1 MDLQAY
7 IKSGIIEDYCLGVL
21 PTEESK
27 KVAQMAMDFPE
38 IKQEVDAY
46 TEALGQYGANAAQ
59 FSAAKAK
66 NKIFSTI
73 TNLITEQTSN
83 LEQLPLLNKYSEY
96 TNWLKIVKPMLPEK
110 LHKPTLV
117 RSLRNDDCV
126 SQLLIWTT
134 VNFPEEIHNNE
145 QECFIILEGRCR
157 CHIGDQIIEMGPG
170 DFLEVPMHK
179 HHDVQILE
187 PVLALVQRIKA
198 A

>member
-21 PTEESK
+21 GAEDSK
-27 KVAQMAMDFPE
+27 KVAQLALDFPE
-38 IKQEVDAY
+38 IKQEVDSF
-46 TEALGQYGANAAQ
+46 TEALGQYAADTAL
-59 FSAAKAK
+59 FSASNAKH
-66 NKIFSTI
+66 KIFSTI
-73 TNLITEQTSN
+73 TNLRTEETANAQ
-83 LEQLPLLNKYSEY
+83 QLPLLNKYSEHI
-96 TNWLKIVKPMLPEK
+96 NWLKIVKPMLPEK

-117 RSLRNDDCV
+117 RSLRNDDSV

-134 VNFPEEIHNNE
+134 VDFPEEIHNNE

-157 CHIGDQIIEMGPG
+157 CQIGDQIIEMGPG

>member
-7 IKSGIIEDYCLGVL
+7 IKSGIIEDYCLGAL
-21 PTEESK
+21 SAEDSK
-27 KVAQMAMDFPE
+27 KVAQLALDFPE

-46 TEALGQYGANAAQ
+46 TEALGQYGADTTQ
-59 FSAAKAK
+59 FSAADAK
-66 NKIFSTI
+66 HKIFSTI
-73 TNLITEQTSN
+73 TNLITEETANAQ
-83 LEQLPLLNKYSEY
+83 QLPLLNKYSEH

-117 RSLRNDDCV
+117 RSLRNDDYI
-126 SQLLIWTT
+126 SQLLIWTK
-134 VNFPEEIHNNE
+134 VDFPEEIHNNE

-170 DFLEVPMHK
+170 DFLEVPMYQ

-187 PVLALVQRIKA
+187 TVLALVQRIKA